1 MFSTHCCCSVTKS
14 CLILCNP
21 MDCSMPGLSIHHHHL
36 PEFKFIKLVTLS
48 NHLIFCHS
56 LLLLP
61 SIFPSIRV
69 FSNESALR
77 MRLAQLGMHFSL
89 TSWEDYRSIFAIFS
103 KMFVKSQNWSYV
115 ILAKWKLII
124 KEKLS
129 LNLVKQNYFILNFIP
144 KDLCNFRLYISII
157 WSDHSN
163 WCNYLIIY
171 QYFIFN

>member
-1 MFSTHCCCSVTKS
+1 MTGTIQFSSVQSVSRVGLFMTPWTTACQAS
-14 CLILCNP
+14 
-21 MDCSMPGLSIHHHHL
+21 LSITNFWS
-36 PEFKFIKLVTLS
+36 PPKPMSIESVMSS
-48 NHLIFCHS
+48 NHLILCHP

-89 TSWEDYRSIFAIFS
+89 TSWEDYRNIFTIFS
-103 KMFVKSQNWSYV
+103 KKFVKSQNWSYF

-129 LNLVKQNYFILNFIP
+129 LNLVKQNYFYP
-144 KDLCNFRLYISII
+144 
-157 WSDHSN
+157 
-163 WCNYLIIY
+163 
-171 QYFIFN
+171 